1 VLCKWGDW
9 GTRNAI
15 LVDMVVFLCANGRAL
30 SILVCD
36 NALLA
41 LFFLL
46 GACTFPSL
54 SVERMPLIE
63 GNFSPSLFFSLP
75 HVSEIFPTM
84 TAVASVAPS
93 SSRMSAPLSGRE
105 AALERYQRM
114 DILGE
119 GTYGV
124 VYRAIDRTNGQ
135 IVALKKMRLDR
146 TEEGIPQT
154 ALREVSILQE
164 IHHINIVNLLDVI
177 CADGKLYLIFEFV
190 DQDLKKALEKRA
202 APFNG
207 NMLKRLIYQLLDG
220 VYFCHRH
227 RIIHRD
233 LKPANILLTANGEL
247 KIADFGLARAF
258 QVPMHTYTHEVVT
271 MWYRAPEI
279 LLGEKRYTP
288 AVDMWS
294 VGCIFAELARGRVLF
309 RGDSEIGQ
317 LFETFQVLGTPTAAN
332 WPGISQLPDYRE
344 GFPQWSGKS
353 LSTILPD
360 LDPAGIELLGMML
373 RYNPSER
380 ISAKEALRHP
390 WFLDMR
396 N

>member
-1 VLCKWGDW
+1 
-9 GTRNAI
+9 
-15 LVDMVVFLCANGRAL
+15 
-30 SILVCD
+30 
-36 NALLA
+36 
-41 LFFLL
+41 
-46 GACTFPSL
+46 
-54 SVERMPLIE
+54 
-63 GNFSPSLFFSLP
+63 
-75 HVSEIFPTM
+75 M
-84 TAVASVAPS
+84 TTVAAPPPPS
-93 SSRMSAPLSGRE
+93 SRLSAPLSSRE

-124 VYRAIDRTNGQ
+124 VYRAIDRTTGQ

-202 APFNG
+202 APYTG
-207 NMLKRLIYQLLDG
+207 STLKRLIYQLLDG
-220 VYFCHRH
+220 LYFCHRH
-227 RIIHRD
+227 RIVHRD
-233 LKPANILLTANGEL
+233 LKPANILLTASGEL

-271 MWYRAPEI
+271 LWYRAPEI
-279 LLGEKRYTP
+279 LLGEKHYTP

-317 LFETFQVLGTPTAAN
+317 LFEVFQVLGTPNATT
-332 WPGISQLPDYRE
+332 WPGVSQLPDYRE
-344 GFPQWSGKS
+344 GFPQFPGKS

-360 LDPAGIELLGMML
+360 LDAAGIELLGMML
-373 RYNPSER
+373 RYNPAER

-390 WFLDMR
+390 WFQDMR
-396 N
+396 F